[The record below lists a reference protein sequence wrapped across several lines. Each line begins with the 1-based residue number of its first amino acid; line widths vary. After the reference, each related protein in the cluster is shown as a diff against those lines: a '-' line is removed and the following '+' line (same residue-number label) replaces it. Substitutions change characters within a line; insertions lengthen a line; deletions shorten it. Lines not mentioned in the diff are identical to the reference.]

1 MAQYELLGHHAPHGM
16 ANEIALGHGQRVE
29 QATDVSGEEL
39 QGVVIAPGGLDRA
52 AVAAQVEGNGAI
64 PLGESAHLEDPVLQ
78 VAGIAVDED
87 DREAS
92 ALLFV
97 VDVEALNGQVRHL
110 EGQYSIG
117 R

>member
-1 MAQYELLGHHAPHGM
+1 
-16 ANEIALGHGQRVE
+16 
-29 QATDVSGEEL
+29 
-39 QGVVIAPGGLDRA
+39 
-52 AVAAQVEGNGAI
+52 
-64 PLGESAHLEDPVLQ
+64 
-78 VAGIAVDED
+78 VDED